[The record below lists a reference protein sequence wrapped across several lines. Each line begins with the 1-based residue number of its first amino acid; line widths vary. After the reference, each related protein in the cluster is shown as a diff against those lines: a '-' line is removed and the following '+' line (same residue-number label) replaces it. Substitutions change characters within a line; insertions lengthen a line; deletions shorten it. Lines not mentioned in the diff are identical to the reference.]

1 MSRSGSFGVNYDKVF
16 LNADEGLPAKVGD
29 VGSSKLG
36 DFVFVQANGAIA
48 QYAFVTISDAG
59 QAAEAAGD
67 TGVSQIG
74 VAQVAAAD
82 DEYLWVWI
90 GGAHSG
96 GTGSGIKGKIAASYV
111 ALADLHT
118 TAAAGVADDTSGA
131 GVKIVGCVAL
141 DDTTGAE
148 AVELK
153 AVGHLATT

>member
-1 MSRSGSFGVNYDKVF
+1 MSKSGSFGVNYTKVF
-16 LNADEGLPAKVGD
+16 TTADEGLPAVAGD
-29 VGSSKLG
+29 VGSAKVG

-48 QYAFVTISDAG
+48 QYAFVTISDVG

-90 GGAHSG
+90 GGAQSG

-118 TAAAGVADDTSGA
+118 TSAPGVADDTA
-131 GVKIVGCVAL
+131 ATGVKIVGCVAVAN
-141 DDTTGAE
+141 TTGAE

>member
-1 MSRSGSFGVNYDKVF
+1 MSRSGSFGVNYEKVF
-16 LNADEGLPAKVGD
+16 TNADEGLPAKVGD
-29 VGSSKLG
+29 LGSGKYG
-36 DFVFVQANGAIA
+36 DFVFV
-48 QYAFVTISDAG
+48 AG
-59 QAAEAAGD
+59 QAAEAAGT

-82 DEYLWVWI
+82 DQYLWVWI
-90 GGAHSG
+90 GGAQSG

-111 ALADLHT
+111 ALAELYT
-118 TAAAGVADDTSGA
+118 TAAAGVADDTSAA

-141 DDTTGAE
+141 ANTTGAE